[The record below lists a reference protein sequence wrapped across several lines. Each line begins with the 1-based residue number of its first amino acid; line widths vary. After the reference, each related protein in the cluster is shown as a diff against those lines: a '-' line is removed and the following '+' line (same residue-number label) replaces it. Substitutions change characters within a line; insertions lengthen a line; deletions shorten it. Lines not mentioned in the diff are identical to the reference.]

1 MSKHWQPPKGKIVRI
16 RPVGGKRLRSLDEFT
31 NPGFGRGGKWTR
43 IRSYWHLHRT
53 LPEGAK
59 AGLLVIAA
67 ACLLL
72 AVLAYQLLGPRDI
85 VADEVAVAQAVDSAR

>member
-16 RPVGGKRLRSLDEFT
+16 RPVGD
-31 NPGFGRGGKWTR
+31 WTR
-43 IRSYWHLHRT
+43 IQSYWRLHRS

-59 AGLLVIAA
+59 AGLLIIAA

-85 VADEVAVAQAVDSAR
+85 VADEVAVAQVINSTH